1 MPSRPKR
8 GPADS
13 VASPLEP
20 SEKRVKQALLLLDDP
35 SLRPVF
41 VHCQLG
47 EDRSTFIIGLYRVYF
62 QDWTPQAAWDEMLR
76 SGFHV
81 RSTLR
86 GFQTYFWRHTQK
98 PEWAKSPRPPPETK
112 PPSCVSAAVE
122 VLTSIASI
130 GFEVEGLS
138 RCGLREEGL
147 NMLRQT
153 KFGGQRS
160 MRGVAPTATR
170 PTRGCS
176 RPSSNETSRR
186 CRPTCARTSWPT
198 MSARKRPNEPARS
211 EGPGNERSKNSLPS
225 KPVRAPLWRQRFAS
239 VS

>member
-112 PPSCVSAAVE
+112 PP
-122 VLTSIASI
+122 
-130 GFEVEGLS
+130 
-138 RCGLREEGL
+138 
-147 NMLRQT
+147 
-153 KFGGQRS
+153 
-160 MRGVAPTATR
+160 
-170 PTRGCS
+170 
-176 RPSSNETSRR
+176 
-186 CRPTCARTSWPT
+186 
-198 MSARKRPNEPARS
+198 
-211 EGPGNERSKNSLPS
+211 
-225 KPVRAPLWRQRFAS
+225 
-239 VS
+239 